1 MQIVSASPTL
11 LLNAISATW
20 AQFCKDCY
28 IISTCTPSCPATGT
42 AWLWWLAWPGLVHD
56 CVIPDVTFHIQ
67 QRMGYNCNPTH
78 FITFIIR
85 TVYESIGWYLNWFV
99 FDKISVSVNLVCF
112 CKFTWRILHHRCT
125 ILSILIKSPRSG
137 VTLCFQSVSATSAAA
152 KTFPSHI
159 KTVWAKPLIFGT
171 KNIWVWGIVLDDLS
185 MTLTQGHGCDI
196 H

>member
-1 MQIVSASPTL
+1 MSSVLQRL
-11 LLNAISATW
+11 LHNLNLHSLL
-20 AQFCKDCY
+20 
-28 IISTCTPSCPATGT
+28 PSHRDSMVVVVGLGWCMTVLSLM
-42 AWLWWLAWPGLVHD
+42 WLS
-56 CVIPDVTFHIQ
+56 I
-67 QRMGYNCNPTH
+67 YNKEWDITNPTH

-125 ILSILIKSPRSG
+125 ILSILIKSLRSG
-137 VTLCFQSVSATSAAA
+137 VTLCFQSVSDTSAAA

-185 MTLTQGHGCDI
+185 MTLTQGHGCGI